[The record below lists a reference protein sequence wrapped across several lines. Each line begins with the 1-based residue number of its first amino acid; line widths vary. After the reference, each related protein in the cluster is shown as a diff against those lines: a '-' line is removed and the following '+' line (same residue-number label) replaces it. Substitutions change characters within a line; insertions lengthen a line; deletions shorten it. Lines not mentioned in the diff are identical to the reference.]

1 MRPTYRNA
9 KNAQAVSRF
18 WGKSL
23 EKPDWYSVKAQSDDE
38 AEIMIYDV
46 IGWPYNDATELVR
59 AINGIKAKTIL
70 VRINS
75 PGGDVFDGTAIFN
88 ALANHSSR
96 VVTRV
101 EGVAASMGSVLA
113 MAGKEVQAYSNTML
127 MIHDPWVL
135 TMGNYH
141 DLRETADLLEK
152 IGGNLLDIYL
162 GKTKT
167 GKKEMKQM
175 MADETW
181 MTAKEAEEK
190 GFVDT
195 VLTSGKAVKAQ
206 FDLSMFSNVPDL
218 LAREARRTPTDRELE
233 KALRDAGVSRSEAKA
248 LLAGRQQDPE
258 AETLP
263 AGRREETAVEE
274 CAGIAALA
282 TKMTTLYQ
290 PWR

>member
-1 MRPTYRNA
+1 MRLTYRNV
-9 KNAQAVSRF
+9 KNAEAVSRF

-23 EKPDWYSVKAQSDDE
+23 DKPDWYSVKGLTDDE

-46 IGWPYNDATELVR
+46 IGWPYNDANELVR
-59 AINGIKAKTIL
+59 AISGIKAKTIT

-88 ALANHSSR
+88 ALANHSSK

-101 EGVAASMGSVLA
+101 EGLAASMGSVLA

-135 TMGNYH
+135 AMGNHYN
-141 DLRETADLLEK
+141 LREIADLLEK
-152 IGGNLLDIYL
+152 IGGNLLDIYV

-190 GFVDT
+190 GFIDT

-206 FDLSMFSNVPDL
+206 FDLSMYANAPEDL
-218 LAREARRTPTDRELE
+218 IEVRAGRELTE
-233 KALRDAGVSRSEAKA
+233 REIERALRDAGASRNFAKA
-248 LLAGRQQDPE
+248 VAVGRSNGASGDQRDVE
-258 AETLP
+258 GLKGTLS
-263 AGRREETAVEE
+263 
-274 CAGIAALA
+274 
-282 TKMTTLYQ
+282 KMISIFQ
-290 PWR
+290 PVRG

>member
-1 MRPTYRNA
+1 MRLTYRNA
-9 KNAQAVSRF
+9 KNAEAVSRF

-23 EKPDWYSVKAQSDDE
+23 DKPDWYSVKGLTDDE

-46 IGWPYNDATELVR
+46 IGWPYNDANELVR
-59 AINGIKAKTIL
+59 AISGIKAKTIT

-101 EGVAASMGSVLA
+101 EGLAASMGSVLA

-135 TMGNYH
+135 AMGNHY
-141 DLRETADLLEK
+141 DLREIADLLEK
-152 IGGNLLDIYL
+152 IGGNLLDIYV
-162 GKTKT
+162 GKTKS

-190 GFVDT
+190 GFIDT
-195 VLTSGKAVKAQ
+195 VLTSGKAVRAQ
-206 FDLSMFSNVPDL
+206 FDLSIFANVPDGL
-218 LAREARRTPTDRELE
+218 SAGREGKELDEREIE
-233 KALRDAGVSRSEAKA
+233 RALRDAGASRSFAKA
-248 LLAGRQQDPE
+248 VVADRFKTLRDAGLNAEAQLLCRTIKKLTGGKE
-258 AETLP
+258 H
-263 AGRREETAVEE
+263 E
-274 CAGIAALA
+274 C
-282 TKMTTLYQ
+282 
-290 PWR
+290 